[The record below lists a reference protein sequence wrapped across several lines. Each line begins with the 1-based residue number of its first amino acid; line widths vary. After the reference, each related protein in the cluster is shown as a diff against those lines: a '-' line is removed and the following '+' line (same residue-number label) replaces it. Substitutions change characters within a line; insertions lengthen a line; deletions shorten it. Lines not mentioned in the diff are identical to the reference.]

1 MPLLVSLDAGVRL
14 LLRPDVMLEVMRSR
28 PLAACVLIL
37 LASCAGDA
45 VDSGDHHEHGG
56 EPIATVEAALEASD
70 PVSVAIAESCTT
82 SVVKGLSTQL
92 LDEIQCLHPGTFGSI
107 DGLPGFDLGTAVF
120 PWLQTPAREALVAA
134 QKQRGVTMT
143 INSALRTLPQQL
155 LLYRWY
161 KAKRCGIS
169 LAATPGNSNHESA
182 LAVDIQD
189 NAAWREAM
197 AAHDFVWLGASDPVH
212 FDYKGEGR
220 VDIGGLSVLAF
231 QRLWNRNHPE
241 DRIEEDSDYGP
252 ATEERLTKAPVGG
265 FPKGAECAPSTNDA
279 GTSSGNGGSGG
290 PLGASGTR
298 VDGEGQGGCS
308 IGGAPRAGVSPLAL
322 AVAAAAVACSLRT
335 RRGCGGS
342 RRPRRNDA

>member
-1 MPLLVSLDAGVRL
+1 MARL
-14 LLRPDVMLEVMRSR
+14 LAP
-28 PLAACVLIL
+28 CVLAIV
-37 LASCAGDA
+37 AGCAGSA
-45 VDSGDHHEHGG
+45 GADHHEHGD
-56 EPIATVEAALEASD
+56 EPIGTARAALSDSD

-92 LDEIQCLHPGTFGSI
+92 LDEIQCLRPGTFASI
-107 DGLPGFDLGTAVF
+107 EGLPGFELGGAVF

-134 QKQRGVTMT
+134 QKQRGETMA

-161 KAKRCGIS
+161 KANRCGIS
-169 LAATPGNSNHESA
+169 LAAAPGNSNHESA

-212 FDYKGEGR
+212 FDFEGEGR

-241 DRIEEDSDYGP
+241 DRIDEDSEYGP

-265 FPKGAECAPSTNDA
+265 FPKGAECAGPATNSPPTGST
-279 GTSSGNGGSGG
+279 SGSGG

-298 VDGEGQGGCS
+298 LDKEGQGGC
-308 IGGAPRAGVSPLAL
+308 RAAGSGESPSGEWLPVVFATGL
-322 AVAAAAVACSLRT
+322 LFRL
-335 RRGCGGS
+335 RRGSAGS
-342 RRPRRNDA
+342 RRPRRTGA